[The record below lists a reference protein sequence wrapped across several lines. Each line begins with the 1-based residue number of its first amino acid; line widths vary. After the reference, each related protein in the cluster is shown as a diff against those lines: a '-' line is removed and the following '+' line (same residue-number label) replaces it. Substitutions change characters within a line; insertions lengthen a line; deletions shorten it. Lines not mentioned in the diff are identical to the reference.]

1 MDARYRAALPLG
13 ARLCRTKYDAG
24 VARRIGTSRDG
35 LAGRDAGQ
43 FDERIPG
50 LFAQS
55 EAELKPFDATPAV
68 SRVKS
73 TAGRKQSTA
82 NRKQSTASR
91 AKSEADGAGSEAN
104 GATSTPSGAP
114 TGAASHDGS
123 NPSRAGAL
131 RKSQS
136 RSTHGAAKPAPRGRL
151 AVLATPPQ
159 PASAPVDP
167 RLAWIDRTRV
177 YRAIRERDTTIDR
190 VVHGLEREFTDRQR
204 ALGDVIDAWNSLV
217 PPALRPHVS
226 VAGVA
231 AGTLT
236 LSVASSGA
244 SYELSRALRDGLER
258 RMVELLPGRV
268 RRIKVRVGGE

>member
-1 MDARYRAALPLG
+1 M
-13 ARLCRTKYDAG
+13 
-24 VARRIGTSRDG
+24 ARRTGTSRDR
-35 LAGRDAGQ
+35 LAGRDAGRV
-43 FDERIPG
+43 DERIPG

-55 EAELKPFDATPAV
+55 EAELKPL
-68 SRVKS
+68 
-73 TAGRKQSTA
+73 G
-82 NRKQSTASR
+82 
-91 AKSEADGAGSEAN
+91 AKPEAN
-104 GATSTPSGAP
+104 GATSTPSGEP

-123 NPSRAGAL
+123 NPPRVGAP

-204 ALGDVIDAWNSLV
+204 TLGDVIDAWNSLV
-217 PPALRPHVS
+217 PPALRAHVS
-226 VAGVA
+226 VAGVS

-268 RRIKVRVGGE
+268 RRIKVRVGAE